1 VTAARRPVTVRERI
15 ARLVRPSQIN
25 RAFAWRDAEIERLRR
40 SRDLWTHRHLEVTGA
55 LIDTSAALSET
66 EGKRAVAERRAD
78 QLERDKAQAQRERN
92 AALGRAAIAERRLAA
107 HCAEWAP
114 RAADA
119 GLLNAPTH
127 PGAALTDT
135 THAQPSGDIP
145 S

>member
-1 VTAARRPVTVRERI
+1 MTAARRPVTVRERI
-15 ARLVRPSQIN
+15 LRL
-25 RAFAWRDAEIERLRR
+25 LRTTLAA
-40 SRDLWTHRHLEVTGA
+40 SRDTLAQHARTVE
-55 LIDTSAALSET
+55 
-66 EGKRAVAERRAD
+66 
-78 QLERDKAQAQRERN
+78 QAQRERN
-92 AALGRAAIAERRLAA
+92 AALDRAAIAERRLAA

-135 THAQPSGDIP
+135 AHAQPSGDIP

>member
-1 VTAARRPVTVRERI
+1 MTAARRPVTVRERI
-15 ARLVRPSQIN
+15 LRLIRFSSDEREMRYQAQQDRGGQHDLLLVASRLVHTTLAADLAAAR
-25 RAFAWRDAEIERLRR
+25 RD
-40 SRDLWTHRHLEVTGA
+40 
-55 LIDTSAALSET
+55 SATAN
-66 EGKRAVAERRAD
+66 GRAD

-92 AALGRAAIAERRLAA
+92 AALDRAAIAERRLAA

-114 RAADA
+114 RAAAA

>member
-15 ARLVRPSQIN
+15 LRLLHTTLAAN
-25 RAFAWRDAEIERLRR
+25 LAA
-40 SRDLWTHRHLEVTGA
+40 SRDTLAQHARTVEQARRDLATANG
-55 LIDTSAALSET
+55 
-66 EGKRAVAERRAD
+66 RAD

-92 AALGRAAIAERRLAA
+92 AALDRAAIAERRLAA

-127 PGAALTDT
+127 PGAAPTDT